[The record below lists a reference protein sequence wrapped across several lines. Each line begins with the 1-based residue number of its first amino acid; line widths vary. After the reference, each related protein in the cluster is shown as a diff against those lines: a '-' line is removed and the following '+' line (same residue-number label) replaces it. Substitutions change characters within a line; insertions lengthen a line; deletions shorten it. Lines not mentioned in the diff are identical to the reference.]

1 MLSVLYSLILVLMVL
16 MHSTQSLRTRTSS
29 SRVQLTM
36 SSSQRN
42 PMLEALNS
50 AKPLLGF
57 YAVMLAPVYG
67 TIFGS
72 VTDFKTLENRCG
84 RSLQQIQ
91 LCNEYIVA
99 PPKFTTARSN
109 PAPVFDVSADTLEQ
123 IADRVIKRQPRMQ
136 ILPTDESIRRHEYVQ
151 RTLLFRFPDVIT
163 VQFIPVAEQRSTL
176 AAHSYSIYGASD
188 LGVNSQRIKSWL
200 AEIDTEIA
208 KVTPPSLSPSDQIY
222 MNVL

>member
-1 MLSVLYSLILVLMVL
+1 M
-16 MHSTQSLRTRTSS
+16 
-29 SRVQLTM
+29 
-36 SSSQRN
+36 
-42 PMLEALNS
+42 
-50 AKPLLGF
+50 
-57 YAVMLAPVYG
+57 YG

-84 RSLQQIQ
+84 RSLQRVQ

-99 PPKFTTARSN
+99 PPKFTPARVSN
-109 PAPVFDVSADTLEQ
+109 SAPIYDVSVDTLEQ

-136 ILPTDESIRRHEYVQ
+136 ILPTDETLKRHEYVQ
-151 RTLLFRFPDVIT
+151 RTLIFRFPDVIT

-176 AAHSYSIYGASD
+176 AAHSYSIYGGSD

-200 AEIDTEIA
+200 AEIDTEIT
-208 KVTPPSLSPSDQIY
+208 KETPPLRSPSDQVY